1 MFSELLSTTKV
12 KIVDEMMQSAYL
24 CVILYVKHKK
34 TTISYDLHMISNSW

>member
-34 TTISYDLHMISNSW
+34 ITISCDLHMISNSW